1 MLYNYKD
8 LTPGKLSLIENQ
20 KRKRGNQGTKK
31 RRTYKDII
39 CAFDIETSRLDDRH
53 SIMYI
58 WQFQLGDDTYIGRSW
73 KECFRFFRRLAA
85 SCSDNEWFV
94 IYVHNLSFEFQFLT
108 SYYHFT
114 DEEVFCTDSRKI
126 LKCDMFQHLE
136 FRCSYLHTN
145 MSLSEYLSKMGVE
158 DQKMTGFDYEKI
170 RYPWTAL
177 SDPEVRYC
185 VNDVKGLVQALKIE
199 MEHDGDNLYSIP
211 LTSTGY
217 VRRDVKHAM
226 RYVPHWYIRDQLP
239 NFGTYTL
246 LREAFRG
253 GNTHANRYYAGQILK
268 GVRSA
273 DRSSSYPDT
282 ECNDK
287 FPVSGFRRI
296 SDPTPEKL
304 HDLIYRRKKAVLCRI
319 ALWGVKLRNPFWGC
333 PYLSTDKC
341 RNIINGAYD
350 NGRIL
355 HADYLETTV
364 TDLDLKI
371 ILEEYSAD
379 LDVLTLE
386 YARYGILPPALVE
399 CIQRYYTMKTELK
412 NVDGQEIYYT
422 KAKNKLNSVYGMSA
436 QNPVKRTVLY
446 KEGKYQEDPVP
457 LEDLLEAANKKAF
470 FPYQW
475 GVWCSAWGRFRL
487 EEGIRL
493 AHSAGADFIYCDT
506 DSVKYIGEI
515 DWDTYNKERIQR
527 SQETG
532 SYADDPSGVRHY
544 MGVYEYE
551 GEYKEFSTRGAKK
564 YVYTDKSGKLHITIA
579 GVNKTKG
586 AAELEAAGGIS
597 AFLNETFV
605 FREGETESVYVDHC
619 RQWIYVDGHRLRL
632 APCVTIRPSTKTI
645 SDTEEYKDLLMNEQ
659 AFRDF
664 TFDKYGEILE

>member
-58 WQFQLGDDTYIGRSW
+58 WQFQLGDDTFIGRSW

-85 SCSDNEWFV
+85 SCGDNEWFV

-114 DEEVFCTDSRKI
+114 DDDVFCTDSRKI
-126 LKCDMFQHLE
+126 LKCDMFRHLE

-177 SDPEVRYC
+177 TDPEVHYC
-185 VNDVKGLVQALKIE
+185 INDVKGLVQALKIE

-268 GVRSA
+268 GVKSA

-296 SDPTPEKL
+296 ADPTPEKL
-304 HDLIYRRKKAVLCRI
+304 HDLIFRRKKAVLCRI
-319 ALWGVKLRNPFWGC
+319 ALWNVKLRDPFWGC
-333 PYLSTDKC
+333 PYMSTDKC

-436 QNPVKRTVLY
+436 QNPVKRTILY

-457 LEDLLEAANKKAF
+457 LEDLLEAANKKAY

-544 MGVYEYE
+544 MGVYEFE
-551 GEYKEFSTRGAKK
+551 GEYREFSTRGAKK
-564 YVYTDKSGKLHITIA
+564 YVYTDQSGKLHITIA
-579 GVNKTKG
+579 GVNKKKG
-586 AAELEAAGGIS
+586 AAELEAAGGIY
-597 AFLNETFV
+597 AFLNETFI